1 MFRVE
6 VVSRE
11 ELEREEG
18 KKVPRECCE
27 ACLKARE
34 IVCVCRCGGRNHGAW
49 LKKDVKRLDEFN
61 GDDAAVE
68 DAKIEALLREA
79 REAPLQEWAKA

>member
-1 MFRVE
+1 MAELVWSKMFRVE
-6 VVSRE
+6 VVSRQ

-18 KKVPRECCE
+18 EKVPRECCE

-34 IVCVCRCGGRNHGAW
+34 IVCVCQCGGRNHGAW

-61 GDDAAVE
+61 GDDERTPGDEILE
-68 DAKIEALLREA
+68 D
-79 REAPLQEWAKA
+79 WAKA